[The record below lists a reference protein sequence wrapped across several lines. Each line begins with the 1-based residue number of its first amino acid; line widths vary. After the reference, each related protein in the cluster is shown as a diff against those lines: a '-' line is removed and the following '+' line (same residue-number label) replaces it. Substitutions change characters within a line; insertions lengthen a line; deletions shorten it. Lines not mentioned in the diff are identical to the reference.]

1 MNTTDREIKVNI
13 TFKHTEPSDA
23 LRTYAEEKFS
33 NCMKKFVQQSSEAHV
48 VFIVEK
54 NRHIA
59 EVSFRADGADF
70 NSREESTD
78 LYASV
83 DALVSSLTHQLRKHK
98 EKLKSHH

>member
-1 MNTTDREIKVNI
+1 MNTTDSDIKVTT
-13 TFKHTEPSDA
+13 TFKHTEPSEA
-23 LRTYAEEKFS
+23 LRVYAAEKFS
-33 NCMKKFVQQSSEAHV
+33 NCMKKFVHHNTEAHV

-59 EVSFRADGADF
+59 EISFRTDGADF
-70 NSREESTD
+70 NSREESGD
-78 LYASV
+78 LYAAV

>member
-1 MNTTDREIKVNI
+1 MNTTGRDIKVNI
-13 TFKHTEPSDA
+13 TFKHTEPSEA
-23 LRTYAEEKFS
+23 LRAYAAEKFS
-33 NCMKKFVQQSSEAHV
+33 NCMKKFVQNSTEAHV

-59 EVSFRADGADF
+59 EVSFRTDGADF
-70 NSREESTD
+70 NSREESGD

-83 DALVSSLTHQLRKHK
+83 DALVNSLTQQLRKHK